1 MTAVNNG
8 PLGLT
13 EMARDLFCK
22 CKREATKAPLIP
34 LFLLAV
40 FVVLLSKSFKS
51 RMCFACH
58 LTGIY

>member
-13 EMARDLFCK
+13 EIARDLFCR
-22 CKREATKAPLIP
+22 CTREATKAPLIH

-40 FVVLLSKSFKS
+40 FVVPLCL
-51 RMCFACH
+51 
-58 LTGIY
+58 